1 MIRGE
6 DLVLANIEEP
16 DFGFVDPNRPDAK
29 NMIALLSK
37 QSFKTLD
44 TYEFDRHEIANSI
57 YQIEKKVSGSIGVGN
72 QGLRASYRN
81 SPSIFVLV
89 GTAYLDEETMPS
101 RGRLLIFRID
111 PKECQLE
118 LVHTLQT
125 PGSV

>member
-44 TYEFDRHEIANSI
+44 TYEFDRHEIANSV
-57 YQIEKKVSGSIGVGN
+57 YQIEKKVSGSVGVGN
-72 QGLRASYRN
+72 
-81 SPSIFVLV
+81 
-89 GTAYLDEETMPS
+89 
-101 RGRLLIFRID
+101 
-111 PKECQLE
+111 
-118 LVHTLQT
+118 
-125 PGSV
+125 